1 MRLDIHCKLRIW
13 LGALGLLG
21 ASLASAQTVVAEA
34 TMVIGDAQITAIDGQ
49 ARALARGGAVR
60 EGERIQTG
68 PGGHVHLR
76 FVDGARLSVRP
87 ASRLQIENYSQADA
101 RNAQTA
107 IRFKLE
113 EGVVRSITGE
123 WGEAARDRFRLNTP
137 LAAIGVKGTDF
148 SVAADVRQTLAS
160 VYTGA
165 IVVTPMAES
174 CSTTLGP
181 CFNGTERQLSE
192 AMQGQ
197 MLALTRQQITPQL
210 VALADSPSGLRNTI
224 SAEAVTAPATVSA
237 VVAAVPPSSGVAT
250 VAAAASTVRSD
261 MANEKQVINESRAA
275 AVSPPGPPEVKQL
288 VWMRLPWTQPHD
300 ADTLSQAFD
309 AAIFK
314 ANELAT
320 SNGAYA
326 LLRPLADDRSFMA
339 AEGKADF
346 RLAGAAAQL
355 ISRSGP
361 DTRVDPL
368 AVHSGRLQVDFSRS
382 AFSTQLHLSGEP
394 IGNLELNATGR
405 IGGDG
410 AIVGHEGNM
419 NTRGSLSKDGREAG
433 YFFSSDQSAGQVRGI
448 TSWGR

>member
-1 MRLDIHCKLRIW
+1 MTIHTQCK
-13 LGALGLLG
+13 LGALVAILSLAG
-21 ASLASAQTVVAEA
+21 ASQASSPAVVAEA
-34 TMVIGDAQITAIDGQ
+34 TMVIGEAQITAADGQ
-49 ARALARGGAVR
+49 ARPLTRGAAVR

-68 PGGHVHLR
+68 AGGHVHLR

-101 RNAQTA
+101 QTALTA

-113 EGVVRSITGE
+113 EGVVRSITGQ
-123 WGEAARDRFRLNTP
+123 WAEAARDRFRLNTP

-148 SVAADVRQTLAS
+148 SVAADTRQTLAS

-165 IVVTPMAES
+165 IVVTPMADA

-210 VALADSPSGLRNTI
+210 VALADSSSGLRNSLGSDTVATP
-224 SAEAVTAPATVSA
+224 STATAVAVTPPAAPTGAP
-237 VVAAVPPSSGVAT
+237 VVAASSA
-250 VAAAASTVRSD
+250 VRSD
-261 MANEKQVINESRAA
+261 IANEKQVINESRAA
-275 AVSPPGPPEVKQL
+275 AVAPPGPPEVKQL
-288 VWMRLPWTQPHD
+288 VWMRLPWTQAYD
-300 ADTLSQAFD
+300 ADTLSKAFD
-309 AAIFK
+309 TAIYK
-314 ANELAT
+314 SSEIAT
-320 SNGAYA
+320 TNGAYA
-326 LLRPLADDRSFMA
+326 LLRPLSGDRSLMA

-382 AFSTQLHLSGEP
+382 AFSTQLNLSGEP
-394 IGNLELNATGR
+394 IGNLELSASGR
-405 IGGDG
+405 IGGNG
-410 AIVGHEGNM
+410 AIVSHEGNM
-419 NTRGSLSKDGREAG
+419 DTRGSLSKDGREAG

-448 TSWGR
+448 TTWGR